1 MFSMQ
6 AETGRGMGVFLF
18 VLALLCATI
27 LVPGAALADSDSD
40 SDSDSDVNL
49 QILAINDLHGNIDS
63 RFFFFGQQVGGAD
76 YLATHLRD
84 LEAQA
89 DHTIIV
95 SAGDLIGASP
105 LISALFHDEPTIEA
119 ANLLGLAINAVGN
132 HEFDEGPAELLR
144 MQNGGCHPV
153 DGCQD
158 GDGFGGAEF
167 QFLSANVF
175 VDDDGDGD
183 SDSDS
188 DSDGGAT
195 LFPPVEIREFGD
207 VEVAFIGV
215 TLEATPSIV
224 IPTGVAG
231 LTFVDEADTINA
243 IVPVLQDE
251 GVEAIVVLIHEGGSQ
266 DFSGGLNDC
275 VNISGPIVDV
285 VERTDP
291 AVDLFI
297 TGHTHRFYNCVID
310 GRTVT
315 SAGSFG
321 RLFSKIDVVLD
332 GDTEDMTV
340 LAVDNRF
347 NTRDVTPAAD
357 LRALL
362 DKYAAL
368 TAPLGDQ
375 VVGTITADIT
385 HFFGGESAL
394 GDVIGDSQLAA
405 TAAPGFGDADVAFM
419 NPGGIRTNLTFAAS
433 GSEADGEVTFAEV
446 FAVLPFGDSLV
457 TMTLTGAQIETLLEL
472 QFDNPVPGVNRILQ
486 PSASLRYEWSLT
498 APAGS
503 KIDPASITIGGVP
516 INLTADYR
524 VTVNSFLA
532 GGGDNFGSVLTAGT
546 NRLGGAQTDDA
557 LAAYIGAS
565 SPVAPGPQDR
575 VVQIP

>member
-1 MFSMQ
+1 MFSVQ

-18 VLALLCATI
+18 VLALLSATI

-175 VDDDGDGD
+175 VDDDG
-183 SDSDS
+183 DS